1 MEKLTLAI
9 DGMSCGH
16 CVGAVRRALE
26 ELDGVQVESVRVGEA
41 AVRYDPR
48 TVTTDAIASAISE
61 EGYPARRSGGA

>member
-1 MEKLTLAI
+1 MEKLTLDI

-26 ELDGVQVESVRVGEA
+26 EIDGVQVESVRVGEA

-48 TVTTDAIASAISE
+48 TVTTDAIASAITE
-61 EGYPARRSGGA
+61 EGYQARQSGGV